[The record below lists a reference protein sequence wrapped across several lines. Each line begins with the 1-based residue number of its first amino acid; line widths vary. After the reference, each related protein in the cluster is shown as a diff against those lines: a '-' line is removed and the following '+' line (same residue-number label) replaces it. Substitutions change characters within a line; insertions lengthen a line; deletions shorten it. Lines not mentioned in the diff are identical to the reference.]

1 MMRLLCCLLL
11 VLPMLGQADPFTPFR
26 ADYEVFHGKSSL
38 GGGYYT
44 LEQLGENRY
53 KMGYQ
58 SSVSWLLLSDVRT
71 ETTEFLR
78 QENDVLKPLNYQM
91 KRKGSGP
98 DFGASIQFEGSQ
110 IVARYKKREKVFPMQ
125 NPIYDSL
132 LYQQQLRLD
141 VAAGKPE
148 MHYPLIQKTAERE
161 YVYRLVGEE
170 EVTIPMGTVS
180 TIKVER
186 IREAGDPKRTLIWF
200 IPEMNYVVARL
211 AHFEDGEL
219 KADMRLQKV
228 TFN

>member
-1 MMRLLCCLLL
+1 MMRLLCSLLL

-26 ADYEVFHGKSSL
+26 ADYEVYHGQSSL

-44 LEQLGENRY
+44 LEKLDDNRY
-53 KMGYQ
+53 RMGYQ
-58 SSVSWLLLSDVRT
+58 SDVSWLLLSDVRT
-71 ETTEFLR
+71 ETSEFLR
-78 QENDVLKPLNYQM
+78 QEDGLLKPLNYQM

-141 VAAGKPE
+141 VAAGKAE
-148 MHYPLIQKTAERE
+148 MRYPLIQKTSERE
-161 YVYRLVGEE
+161 YLYRLVGEE

-180 TIKVER
+180 TLKVER
-186 IREAGDPKRTLIWF
+186 VREAGDPKRTLIWF
-200 IPEMNYVVARL
+200 IPDMNYVVARL
-211 AHFEDGEL
+211 AHYEDGEL

-228 TFN
+228 AFY